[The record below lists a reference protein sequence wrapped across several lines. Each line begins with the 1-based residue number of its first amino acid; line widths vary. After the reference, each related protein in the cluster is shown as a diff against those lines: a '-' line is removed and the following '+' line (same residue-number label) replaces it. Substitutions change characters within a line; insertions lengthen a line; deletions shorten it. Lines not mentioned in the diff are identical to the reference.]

1 MLAPLQAGGSPMET
15 SFQLE
20 EWLVDPLHGQIV
32 GPGGP
37 VRLEPRVMRVLVC
50 LAERSGEIVSRE
62 QLIEQVWEGTV
73 VTDEVLTQSVS
84 ELRRALGEE
93 PKEPRFIQT
102 IPKQGYRLIAA
113 VVPGATEAGVERIV
127 QDPVEPKA
135 PHTAVS
141 GVPRRG
147 ERIVWALGG
156 ALLASA
162 TLLAGGYLLRA
173 PDSGAAVRLAITL
186 PPEVFSETLAISP
199 DGKWLAFI
207 VADKAGSTIWVREL
221 ESGKTQVL
229 GGTEDVLHL
238 FWSADSRLIGFSTV
252 SALKKVKPTGGPP
265 ETVRDSGF
273 FWGGTWND
281 DGLMVLA
288 HHGKLFTLPAVG
300 GEPTAL
306 ALQDG
311 AQWPVRPY
319 FLPDGIHFLYFATP
333 ALGPGRIYV
342 GSLASG
348 ESRFLVES
356 DTKAIYADGYLLFV
370 RGGVLMAQSFDATT
384 LRLEGEPRVIGQ
396 QVLSAAVMG
405 RTDTPFSVSRNGL
418 LAFRSR
424 SGAVGQLVWF
434 DRKGRELGRVPQP
447 PSGEWVNPSLSRDG
461 RRLAVNRRDPATANL
476 DIWLIDVES
485 NIASRFTLAP
495 WPEVDP
501 LWSPDGK
508 RIALSTLRNNRTEI
522 WLKEIGTG
530 GEELLWETPEDQ
542 RGPVLSDWS
551 SDGKFILC
559 YAAQRIW
566 VVPVS
571 KDRKPWTVAVG
582 SPESHQYAAHFSPD
596 GKWIAYTSDETGA
609 YEIYAIRFLDG
620 EYKQRI
626 SDRGGAHPVWGADGR
641 TLFYYE
647 LGRNAGYV
655 APLMVVQINA
665 RSTGLPT
672 SLPAPVFEPRLSGL
686 LDSRNHYAVAPGGQ
700 RFLLRRPSLEPPPV
714 TVIANWT
721 AELKDKS
728 Q

>member
-1 MLAPLQAGGSPMET
+1 MET

-84 ELRRALGEE
+84 ELRKALGEE
-93 PKEPRFIQT
+93 AKEPRFIQT

-113 VVPGATEAGVERIV
+113 VVPGASETRVQKIPQGSVE
-127 QDPVEPKA
+127 QKA
-135 PHTAVS
+135 VLS
-141 GVPRRG
+141 GSPRHG
-147 ERIVWALGG
+147 ERIAWALGA
-156 ALLASA
+156 ALLALA
-162 TLLAGGYLLRA
+162 ALLAARHLLRV
-173 PDSGAAVRLAITL
+173 PDSGTAVRLAITL
-186 PPEVFSETLAISP
+186 PPEAFSETLAMSP

-207 VADKAGSTIWVREL
+207 VTDKTGSTIWVREL

-229 GGTEDVLHL
+229 AGTEDVIHL
-238 FWSADSRLIGFSTV
+238 FWSPDSRFIGFSTM
-252 SALKKVKPTGGPP
+252 SALKKVRPAGGLP
-265 ETVRDSGF
+265 ETVRDSGY

-281 DGLMVLA
+281 QGVMVLA
-288 HHGKLFTLPAVG
+288 HYGQLYRLSAAG

-319 FLPDGIHFLYFATP
+319 FLPDGIHFLYFAVP
-333 ALGPGRIYV
+333 PLGPGRIYV

-348 ESRFLVES
+348 ESSFLAES
-356 DTKAIYADGYLLFV
+356 DSKALYADGYLLFV
-370 RGGVLMAQSFDATT
+370 RGGVLLAQSFDAIT

-396 QVLSAAVMG
+396 QLLSPAVVG
-405 RTDTPFSVSRNGL
+405 RTDTPFSVSQNGL
-418 LAFRSR
+418 LAFRGS

-434 DRKGRELGRVPQP
+434 DRKGRELGRVPPP
-447 PSGEWVNPSLSRDG
+447 PSGEYVNPSLSPDG
-461 RRLAVNRRDPATANL
+461 RRLAVNRRDPATGNL
-476 DIWLIDVES
+476 DVWLIDSETG
-485 NIASRFTLAP
+485 IASRFTLAP

-501 LWSPDGK
+501 VWSPDGK
-508 RIALSTLRNNRTEI
+508 RIAFSTLRNNRTEI

-559 YAAQRIW
+559 YAARRIW

-571 KDRKPWTVAVG
+571 RDRKPWTVAVA
-582 SPESHQYAAHFSPD
+582 SPESHQYAAQFSPN
-596 GKWIAYTSDETGA
+596 GKWIAYASSETGA
-609 YEIYAIRFLDG
+609 YEIYVIRFPDG

-626 SDRGGAHPVWGADGR
+626 SDRGGAHPLWGADGR
-641 TLFYYE
+641 ELFYYE
-647 LGRNAGYV
+647 VGRNAGYV
-655 APLMVVQINA
+655 APLMMVQIKA
-665 RSTGLPT
+665 ESAGLRT
-672 SLPAPVFEPRLSGL
+672 NLPVPLFDPRLSGM
-686 LDSRNHYAVAPGGQ
+686 LDSRNHYAVAPGSQ
-700 RFLLRRPSLEPPPV
+700 RFLLRRPSVDPPPV
-714 TVIANWT
+714 TVIVNWA
-721 AELKDKS
+721 AELNS
-728 Q
+728 H